1 MAVVAVIW
9 QLWDSQRNNI
19 VWRWI
24 EDEGVDT
31 DDLEVVYRWF
41 GQKIAWGRVEATK
54 LCKVF
59 HVLTRMVEE
68 EKGL

>member
-1 MAVVAVIW
+1 MVVVAVIW
-9 QLWDSQRNNI
+9 QLWDSQRIGI
-19 VWRWI
+19 VWKWI
-24 EDEGVDT
+24 KDEGVDV
-31 DDLEVVYRWF
+31 DDVQEVYKWF
-41 GQKIAWGRVEATK
+41 RQKIMWGKVEATK

>member
-1 MAVVAVIW
+1 
-9 QLWDSQRNNI
+9 
-19 VWRWI
+19 
-24 EDEGVDT
+24 
-31 DDLEVVYRWF
+31 VYRWF